1 MRACTGRCDRVPR
14 GAGSRVPGP
23 GQLNGKKHH
32 KHQDPTSEIMD
43 LWCFTSEHA
52 TLEIILS
59 ELRLSDFFSQDG
71 VDGAAT
77 RILETDL
84 EIQVSKRP
92 RIRKCP
98 SVQES
103 GSFQVSKHPGI
114 RKCPSAQQ
122 ESKCPGVH
130 LCQSV
135 QMSVQT
141 CGRDHW
147 VSVPASDTWNLI

>member
-1 MRACTGRCDRVPR
+1 MRACTCRCDRVPR

-98 SVQES
+98 SVQASKSPE
-103 GSFQVSKHPGI
+103 VS
-114 RKCPSAQQ
+114 KCPSVPESVGVQVPNKSPSVQVSIYAKV
-122 ESKCPGVH
+122 SKCP
-130 LCQSV
+130 SKRAAA
-135 QMSVQT
+135 T
-141 CGRDHW
+141 IR
-147 VSVPASDTWNLI
+147 

>member
-1 MRACTGRCDRVPR
+1 MRTCTGRCDRVPR

-23 GQLNGKKHH
+23 GQLNGKTH

-52 TLEIILS
+52 TLEIIFS
-59 ELRLSDFFSQDG
+59 ELRFSDFFSQDG
-71 VDGAAT
+71 VDGTVT

-98 SVQES
+98 NVQAPKSPEVSKCPNVPESVVVQVPNKSRSVQ
-103 GSFQVSKHPGI
+103 VSIYAKVS
-114 RKCPSAQQ
+114 KCPSKRAAA
-122 ESKCPGVH
+122 
-130 LCQSV
+130 
-135 QMSVQT
+135 T
-141 CGRDHW
+141 IR
-147 VSVPASDTWNLI
+147 